1 MKRLTT
7 DNPQDNLEN
16 ALNLFY
22 VKGGWTWV
30 RGYDPGPGSEDISL
44 NDLVRL
50 IAEQHGLDIAQSKDD
65 EKISEEM
72 AELLMDM
79 TDTPEGV
86 VALLYCAAWVCAEL
100 RDRLMKYEDT
110 KMTPQEI
117 TAAANRRH
125 DCKIDCLLEAHN
137 KLLDEIE
144 QLGGMEEIR
153 RAVHERPKHGTWY
166 GEGDGYA
173 DGEVVYDVW
182 ECSQCGHI
190 IDDGTDDPEGCP
202 ITAPTAGQ
210 NGGLNYGKQDQKIQ
224 RDHGAL

>member
-22 VKGGWTWV
+22 VKDGWTWV

-86 VALLYCAAWVCAEL
+86 VALLYCAAWV
-100 RDRLMKYEDT
+100 
-110 KMTPQEI
+110 
-117 TAAANRRH
+117 
-125 DCKIDCLLEAHN
+125 
-137 KLLDEIE
+137 
-144 QLGGMEEIR
+144 
-153 RAVHERPKHGTWY
+153 
-166 GEGDGYA
+166 
-173 DGEVVYDVW
+173 
-182 ECSQCGHI
+182 
-190 IDDGTDDPEGCP
+190 
-202 ITAPTAGQ
+202 
-210 NGGLNYGKQDQKIQ
+210 
-224 RDHGAL
+224 